1 MKTIHKL
8 ALLLLLIPS
17 VVMAN
22 NEIDKKKRYE
32 KSKTISKKFD
42 VNSNATLEI
51 SNKFGDVNVS
61 SWDQNRIEIDVKIT
75 VKGNDED
82 KLEDI
87 LEKIRVDFTNSSSLV
102 TAKTILGNKNN
113 WGFWKKKKK
122 ISYTIDYTV
131 KMPITN
137 NAKLNNDYG
146 GIVLDELEGTAD
158 INCDY
163 GKITIGDL
171 KGNDS
176 TINLDYC
183 SSSSVDSMK
192 DGDINI
198 DYSQLSV
205 DSATNVDLS
214 MDYSTMKFGE
224 VGDVSF
230 SADYGSLVVDN
241 ANSASGTSDYTGV
254 KFGTINK
261 SLKLNTDYGS
271 VRIKNLANGFDFV
284 DINTEFASVKIGL
297 SPNISFD
304 FVLDLQYAG
313 FKRDNSNINMRKSI
327 KKNNKAHYEG
337 TYGKGNSNSKIT
349 IKSEYGGVTF
359 YEN

>member
-17 VVMAN
+17 VVLAN
-22 NEIDKKKRYE
+22 NDINKAKHE

-42 VNSNATLEI
+42 VNSDATLEI
-51 SNKFGDVNVS
+51 YNKYGDVNVTT
-61 SWDQNRIEIDVKIT
+61 WDQNRIEIDVKII

-82 KLEDI
+82 NVEDL
-87 LEKIRVDFTNSSSLV
+87 LEKIDVDFDGSSSLV
-102 TAKTILGNKNN
+102 TARTVIGNKN
-113 WGFWKKKKK
+113 WGFWKKRKK
-122 ISYTIDYTV
+122 ISYKINYTV
-131 KMPITN
+131 KMPVTN

-146 GIVLDELEGTAD
+146 SIRLDELEGNAD

-163 GKITIGDL
+163 GKVTIGDL

-176 TINLDYC
+176 TISLDYC
-183 SSSSVDSMK
+183 SSSTIDSMK

-198 DYSQLSV
+198 DYSTLTIEN
-205 DSATNVDLS
+205 ATKVDLS
-214 MDYSTMKFGE
+214 MDYSTMNFNSVE
-224 VGDVSF
+224 DLSF

-241 ANSASGTSDYTGV
+241 VDSADGTGDYTGL
-254 KFGTINK
+254 KFGTVNK
-261 SLKLNTDYGS
+261 RLKLNTDYGNI
-271 VRIKNLANGFDFV
+271 RIKNLAEGFE
-284 DINTEFASVKIGL
+284 DINIDTEFASVKIGMA
-297 SPNISFD
+297 PNISFD
-304 FVLDLQYAG
+304 FVIDLQYAG
-313 FKRDNSNINMRKSI
+313 FKRDDSNINMRKSI
-327 KKNNKAHYEG
+327 KKNNKAYYEG